1 VIGARAA
8 LRVEN
13 GDAEASSRPS
23 FELAKARVGIGETP
37 ACRTRSAPERSGE
50 DRRAQDY
57 GSSIH

>member
-1 VIGARAA
+1 VTGARAG

-37 ACRTRSAPERSGE
+37 ACRTRRAPDHRGE
-50 DRRAQDY
+50 DRRA
-57 GSSIH
+57 